1 VAPRDALHSGDY
13 NDRLVA
19 PIPGDQGEFPM
30 LALTCAL
37 LLPTIWI
44 VDSQMGQGAHF
55 ADLPAAI
62 AAAANGDTLVLRAGT
77 YTGAIVN
84 GKQLTLRGE
93 GAAVTRIVGTFGG
106 TGLVISNTAGPVLVS
121 GLRIQG
127 GTGVNVLSAQV
138 ELLDCEIFGSGAS
151 PGPSPNRSGMIVGT
165 GSTARASRCAFY
177 GGSADLSASPI
188 ALPLPT
194 NAVLLFGGTTA
205 VSTFLADECL
215 LRGGDAVVP
224 GSSLNGAAALV
235 SFGRVRLD
243 RCRCRGGN
251 GSTNGGEG
259 VVVPQGGWVRIAGDA
274 TAYVTGG
281 LGADGV
287 APSIRNL
294 ASTVFLHLPVATQGP
309 IVGLVQVRQELPRLQ
324 VVGVTRADGSFE
336 ASQPVVVTLD
346 GQLPNYL
353 GFVAFGPPAWTPVQI
368 PFSTE
373 LMLDEWNSF
382 FLFAPL
388 DAAGRLQFTYTPAAI
403 GPALVGVPVHM
414 QGGAFLPP
422 VFWASTSNLAVHV
435 ARP

>member
-1 VAPRDALHSGDY
+1 
-13 NDRLVA
+13 
-19 PIPGDQGEFPM
+19 M
-30 LALTCAL
+30 LALAFSL

-44 VDSQMGQGAHF
+44 VDAQMGQGAHF

-62 AAAANGDTLVLRAGT
+62 AAAENGDTLVLRAGT

-93 GAAVTRIVGTFGG
+93 GAAVTRIVGAFGG
-106 TGLVISNTAGPVLVS
+106 TGLVIANTAEPVLVS

-127 GTGVNVLSAQV
+127 GAGVNVLAAQV
-138 ELLDCEIFGSGAS
+138 ELLDCEVFGRGTTVAS
-151 PGPSPNRSGMIVGT
+151 VTPVGGMIVGN
-165 GSTARASRCAFY
+165 GATARASRCAFY
-177 GGSADLSASPI
+177 GGSADPS
-188 ALPLPT
+188 ALPMALPVPT
-194 NAVLLFGGTTA
+194 TAVLILGGTTA

-215 LRGGDAVVP
+215 LRGGDAVLP

-235 SFGRVRLD
+235 AFGRARLD
-243 RCRCRGGN
+243 RSRCRGGS
-251 GSTNGGEG
+251 GSTNGGDG
-259 VVVPQGGWVRIAGDA
+259 IVVTQGGWVRIAGDA
-274 TAYVTGG
+274 TTYVTGG
-281 LGADGV
+281 LGADGL
-287 APSIRNL
+287 APAIRNL

-309 IVGLVQVRQELPRLQ
+309 IVGFVQVRQELPRLQ
-324 VVGVTRADGSFE
+324 VVGVTRADGSLE

-353 GFVAFGPPAWTPVQI
+353 GFVAFGPPSWTPVQI

-373 LMLDEWNSF
+373 LLLDEWNSF